1 MKSSIN
7 NNDETND
14 CEFTPYQIR
23 IIDNWAKLK
32 TSASAAAALGIKE
45 QTVLTHLRR
54 MRLKLG
60 VKRTVDVYIYMVQEN
75 LL

>member
-1 MKSSIN
+1 MEPSANK
-7 NNDETND
+7 NDEPHASK
-14 CEFTPYQIR
+14 FTAHQIR

-32 TSASAAAALGIKE
+32 SSALAAAALGIKE

-60 VKRTVDVYIYMVQEN
+60 VKRTVDVYIYMIEKS